1 MPIQE
6 LSAEE
11 IVRLCREYTLFDWSV
26 QSRVN
31 PIPVDQSGGSGVKRN
46 DMDESYPRSHPARPA
61 FRESSAALAGR
72 NFTLK
77 QAFLAN

>member
-26 QSRVN
+26 QSRVK
-31 PIPVDQSGGSGVKRN
+31 PIPVDRSGRSGVKRN
-46 DMDESYPRSHPARPA
+46 DLDGSYPRSHPAHPCFPGKLSGMSRKKLD
-61 FRESSAALAGR
+61 FKVGFFS
-72 NFTLK
+72 
-77 QAFLAN
+77 Q